1 MKKICL
7 KHIHTR
13 ESNPDIYIGSI
24 YARRKDE
31 IDRTRAAWIYDGTWK
46 EDPLPAFN
54 TFLYV
59 TSPDPLPETDAIV
72 PIYTVLNCGN
82 EKVAKQ
88 KYKDIYIRKCLI
100 SKSEES
106 QEKKCY
112 LGSEVSIKIDIEDVF
127 KAFCDSQKP
136 PLPKEVVSTCKDL
149 LKKGYSLES

>member
-1 MKKICL
+1 MLIHLLVFVYVVLQL
-7 KHIHTR
+7 K
-13 ESNPDIYIGSI
+13 Y
-24 YARRKDE
+24 
-31 IDRTRAAWIYDGTWK
+31 
-46 EDPLPAFN
+46 
-54 TFLYV
+54 FLYGCHF
-59 TSPDPLPETDAIV
+59 LIK
-72 PIYTVLNCGN
+72 ING
-82 EKVAKQ
+82 
-88 KYKDIYIRKCLI
+88 IRKCLI